1 MPNKRF
7 RVCKSEE
14 ELSELPE
21 NSTDIF
27 QKNNL
32 DRYLDRP
39 NAAFKNGRYRVL
51 NNMCYAEFL
60 AYYVL
65 ETKSSN
71 EENDFQPKV
80 LCDDDL
86 TSDCVYPRII
96 PLMTS

>member
-1 MPNKRF
+1 MKITKAVFIIKMSDNQKYALNYQIF
-7 RVCKSEE
+7 
-14 ELSELPE
+14 
-21 NSTDIF
+21 F

>member
-1 MPNKRF
+1 
-7 RVCKSEE
+7 
-14 ELSELPE
+14 
-21 NSTDIF
+21 
-27 QKNNL
+27 
-32 DRYLDRP
+32 
-39 NAAFKNGRYRVL
+39 
-51 NNMCYAEFL
+51 MCYAEFL